1 MRFPLT
7 VIPLTRSASL
17 ARFKFSSQGRKGN
30 AFFFNEYPVA
40 VAKEESVEAPP
51 DLIPGDGTT
60 SDPGPG
66 LTTLRFIQS
75 NWKTAIESAL
85 EMGSF
90 RDSTAIELGC

>member
-1 MRFPLT
+1 M
-7 VIPLTRSASL
+7 
-17 ARFKFSSQGRKGN
+17 
-30 AFFFNEYPVA
+30 NEDLVA

-75 NWKTAIESAL
+75 NWKTAIELAL
-85 EMGSF
+85 
-90 RDSTAIELGC
+90 